1 MSPTGEGAVS
11 LSLEKVQATRDCVG
25 LRDGWAA
32 GAGPGPRAALG
43 ARSLSSGLASQVV
56 GFWPSLAATLPPSSV
71 LAPGKWVLRCSR
83 ELGLEVW
90 VMKRQQLSRGEAF
103 W

>member
-32 GAGPGPRAALG
+32 GAGPRAQGCPERTEL
-43 ARSLSSGLASQVV
+43 V
-56 GFWPSLAATLPPSSV
+56 FWPGLPGGWFLAITGSHFTPPLV
-71 LAPGKWVLRCSR
+71 C
-83 ELGLEVW
+83 
-90 VMKRQQLSRGEAF
+90 
-103 W
+103 